1 MIAFSMENETI
12 FDRIAQIIEIECNG
26 VPAQFAKKIGSKDQ
40 TVRNIV
46 VNRRSYPGY
55 EILLKIIQSIDW
67 LNPDWLITG
76 RGEMRKEHDKSD
88 QVITEPESHYETDV
102 NRQLINIIDSQQRT
116 IENLTRR
123 KKNDTGA

>member
-1 MIAFSMENETI
+1 MKNETI

-26 VPAQFAKKIGSKDQ
+26 IPAQFARKIGSKDQ

-55 EILLKIIQSIDW
+55 EMILKIIQSIDW

-76 RGEMRKEHDKSD
+76 RGEMRKGNVEND
-88 QVITEPESHYETDV
+88 QLVTEPESHYETDIT
-102 NRQLINIIDSQQRT
+102 RQLINIIDSQQRT
-116 IENLTRR
+116 IENLTKY
-123 KKNDTGA
+123 KKADK

>member
-1 MIAFSMENETI
+1 MENETI

-46 VNRRSYPGY
+46 VNRRSFPGY
-55 EILLKIIQSIDW
+55 EMLLKIIQSIDW
-67 LNPDWLITG
+67 INPDWLITG
-76 RGEMRKEHDKSD
+76 RGEMRKGNEKSY
-88 QVITEPESHYETDV
+88 QEIAEPESHYVTDI

-116 IENLTRR
+116 IENLT
-123 KKNDTGA
+123 KGKEADTLDTI

>member
-1 MIAFSMENETI
+1 MKNETI

-26 VPAQFAKKIGSKDQ
+26 IPAQFARKIGSKDQ

-55 EILLKIIQSIDW
+55 EMILKIIQSIDW

-76 RGEMRKEHDKSD
+76 RGEMRKGNAEND
-88 QVITEPESHYETDV
+88 QIITEPESHYETDI

-116 IENLTRR
+116 IENLTTY
-123 KKNDTGA
+123 KKADK

>member
-1 MIAFSMENETI
+1 MENETI

-55 EILLKIIQSIDW
+55 EMLLKIIQSIDW

-76 RGEMRKEHDKSD
+76 RGEMRKRVEKSD
-88 QVITEPESHYETDV
+88 PMVTEPESYYETDI
-102 NRQLINIIDSQQRT
+102 NKQLINIIDSQQRT
-116 IENLTRR
+116 IENLTRH
-123 KKNDTGA
+123 KKTDTADTA

>member
-1 MIAFSMENETI
+1 MEDGTI
-12 FDRIAQIIEIECNG
+12 FDRISQIIEIESNG
-26 VPAQFAKKIGSKDQ
+26 VLAQFAKKIGSKDQ

-76 RGEMRKEHDKSD
+76 RGEMRRENIKTD
-88 QVITEPESHYETDV
+88 QMIAEPKPYYETDI
-102 NRQLINIIDSQQRT
+102 NRKLIDIIDSQQRT
-116 IENLTRR
+116 IENLT
-123 KKNDTGA
+123 KSVKVLTDDSV

>member
-1 MIAFSMENETI
+1 MENETI
-12 FDRIAQIIEIECNG
+12 FDRIAQVIEIECNG

-55 EILLKIIQSIDW
+55 EMLFKIIQSIDW

-76 RGEMRKEHDKSD
+76 RGEMRKKVEKSAPE
-88 QVITEPESHYETDV
+88 IAEPGSHYETDI

-116 IENLTRR
+116 IENLT
-123 KKNDTGA
+123 KKR

>member
-1 MIAFSMENETI
+1 MKNETI
-12 FDRIAQIIEIECNG
+12 FDRIAQIVEIECDG
-26 VPAQFAKKIGSKDQ
+26 VPAKFAKMIGSKDQ

-55 EILLKIIQSIDW
+55 EMLLKIIQSIDW

-76 RGEMRKEHDKSD
+76 RGDMRKSTIENAGELS
-88 QVITEPESHYETDV
+88 EPGVLYGADI

-116 IENLTRR
+116 IENLTKGIGNSLKDRS
-123 KKNDTGA
+123 

>member
-1 MIAFSMENETI
+1 MENETI

-76 RGEMRKEHDKSD
+76 RGEMRKGHDKSN
-88 QVITEPESHYETDV
+88 QVITEPEAHYETDI

-116 IENLTRR
+116 IENLTSY
-123 KKNDTGA
+123 KKTDK